1 MYNVRTYECTSQIKK
16 KFITD
21 VENYSGLY
29 LAALLVS
36 PAGRSQILKKS
47 VPEDSTP
54 NGGGNPVQVTLRL
67 SSSFGEACTDRI
79 LQSGYHT
86 AAEQMILKMLLCEGE
101 VTAEERTGPSP
112 LFKI

>member
-1 MYNVRTYECTSQIKK
+1 MNVHLRFLK

-36 PAGRSQILKKS
+36 PAGRSQILKSS

-54 NGGGNPVQVTLRL
+54 NGGGNPVQVTLRWI
-67 SSSFGEACTDRI
+67 SSCGEGCTDRM
-79 LQSGYHT
+79 LQSGHHT
-86 AAEQMILKMLLCEGE
+86 AAEWMILKMLLCEGE
-101 VTAEERTGPSP
+101 VTAEERTG
-112 LFKI
+112 LGHFFNI